1 MKWVA
6 VVAVALA
13 QLIASVAL
21 AQSPSADPLFA
32 DDGTCRTSGEQHV
45 HSGYFATLGASRHDV
60 EVETTLA
67 TNGDLY
73 GGTLRAAARLHRI
86 DAYWSLI
93 AGLATGV
100 AYRSSLDTAIAS
112 TPILELGLSARSNC
126 DQYLIGSTVL
136 YAPATGSVGSPHE
149 WQTTLSAVP
158 TLGPWSGTTFMPRAD
173 LGALLFSFDTS
184 MRTND
189 GDAFVL
195 LRFRFRAGAAQVGS
209 QFGTLLGFVGALAID
224 IGFAVRRIE
233 HVKLNLAIGVRGE
246 FDLSSFWPAN
256 AVAPLALVVP
266 LRWSPDRAISLE
278 IWAGFVGFA
287 VNTSADLPPNGAAGG
302 LSVINSIDL

>member
-1 MKWVA
+1 MTRIGL
-6 VVAVALA
+6 ALA
-13 QLIASVAL
+13 LVGSLVASRAR
-21 AQSPSADPLFA
+21 AQTPSADPLFA

-45 HSGYFATLGASRHDV
+45 HPGYFATLGASRHDL
-60 EVETTLA
+60 EIETALA
-67 TNGDLY
+67 TNGDLQ
-73 GGTLRAAARLHRI
+73 GGTLRAAARLHRF
-86 DAYWSLI
+86 DRYWSLI
-93 AGLATGV
+93 GGLATGV
-100 AYRSSLDTAIAS
+100 AYRRSLDTTIGS
-112 TPILELGLSARSNC
+112 TPIVELGLSARSNC
-126 DQYLIGSTVL
+126 DQYLIRSTVL
-136 YAPATGSVGSPHE
+136 YAPATGAVGTPHE

-158 TLGPWSGTTFMPRAD
+158 TMGPWSGTTFMPRSD

-209 QFGTLLGFVGALAID
+209 QFGTLVGFVGALAID
-224 IGFAVRRIE
+224 IAFALRRIE
-233 HVKLNLAIGVRGE
+233 HVKLNLALGGRIE
-246 FDLSSFWPAN
+246 LDLSSFWPAN

-266 LRWSPDRAISLE
+266 LRWSPDRAISIEL
-278 IWAGFVGFA
+278 WAGFVGFT